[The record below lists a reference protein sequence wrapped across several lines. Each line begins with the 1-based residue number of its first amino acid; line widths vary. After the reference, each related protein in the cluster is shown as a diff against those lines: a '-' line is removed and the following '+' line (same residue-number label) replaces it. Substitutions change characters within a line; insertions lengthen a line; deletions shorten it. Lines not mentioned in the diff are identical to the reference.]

1 MGGSGREAQEGGDIC
16 RHIADSLCCTAETNT
31 TFQCNYAPI
40 LKKSFKILPHVCFH
54 EKLLEEDLHQSK
66 TVIQR
71 RHEILEEGGLF
82 LFQRKV
88 VQGKLRQE
96 GCRGPRRGRS
106 RSNGA
111 RGWGPRGMVS
121 RKNSTI
127 QSCSGFV

>member
-1 MGGSGREAQEGGDIC
+1 MLGGDLNRKKIQKKDIC
-16 RHIADSLCCTAETNT
+16 IHIADSLCLTAETNT
-31 TFQCNYAPI
+31 TLQCNYAPI
-40 LKKSFKILPHVCFH
+40 LKKSFKILPHVRFH

-96 GCRGPRRGRS
+96 GGRGPGRGRS

-111 RGWGPRGMVS
+111 RG
-121 RKNSTI
+121 
-127 QSCSGFV
+127 